1 MIELFL
7 LLVFGHFMA
16 DYAFQSEF
24 MALGKN
30 RHNPLPGA
38 PWFHLLGAHSAIH
51 AGVVGIITGYWV
63 LGVFE
68 FILHWIIDDN
78 RCAKNLTYTQDQAL
92 HIGCKV
98 LWVVLTAAMG
108 LPVWL

>member
-1 MIELFL
+1 MFELFL
-7 LLVFGHFMA
+7 LLVFGHFLA

-30 RHNPLPGA
+30 RYNPNHA
-38 PWFHLLGAHSAIH
+38 PWYHVMGAHCVIH
-51 AGVVGIITGYWV
+51 GGIVGIVTGYWV

-68 FILHWIIDDN
+68 FILHWIIDDHKCAN
-78 RCAKNLTYTQDQAL
+78 RLTYTQDQAL
-92 HIGCKV
+92 HLGCKAIWT
-98 LWVVLTAAMG
+98 LLAASMG

>member
-30 RHNPLPGA
+30 RHDPLPNA
-38 PWFHLLGAHSAIH
+38 PWYHLLFAHSAIH
-51 AGVVGIITGYWV
+51 GGIVGIITGYWIIG
-63 LGVFE
+63 LLE
-68 FILHWIIDDN
+68 FACHMVIDDL
-78 RCAKNLTYTQDQAL
+78 RCAKRLTYTQDQML
-92 HIGCKV
+92 HVGCKV
-98 LWVVLTAAMG
+98 VWVSITVVIG
-108 LPVWL
+108 LPAFL

>member
-7 LLVFGHFMA
+7 LLVFGHFLA

-30 RHNPLPGA
+30 RHDPDPRV
-38 PWFHLLGAHSAIH
+38 PWYHALGAHSIIH
-51 AGVVGIITGYWV
+51 GGVVGVITGLWWIGV
-63 LGVFE
+63 LE
-68 FILHWIIDDN
+68 AILHWFIDDN
-78 RCAKNLTYTQDQAL
+78 RCAKRLTYTQDQML

-98 LWVVLTAAMG
+98 LWTVLTFLIVG
-108 LPVWL
+108 VI